1 MQQNNLEHK
10 TDIDYSYETF
20 DTVYSFWK
28 EGQTSALW
36 VVEPSASY
44 YLCPCMCLMSSNF
57 GFNIKDLK
65 RNKTQRLM
73 AGTIKEE
80 TKWEGQRHSSPMNK

>member
-1 MQQNNLEHK
+1 
-10 TDIDYSYETF
+10 
-20 DTVYSFWK
+20 
-28 EGQTSALW
+28 
-36 VVEPSASY
+36 
-44 YLCPCMCLMSSNF
+44 MSSNF

-80 TKWEGQRHSSPMNK
+80 TKWEGQRHSSPMNKKKGRKLVLLMVGGNLTHGLLMLLGCKS